1 MSDRAATRA
10 KLSTAYPQLFV
21 TDMTRTIAFFS
32 GKLGFKVAFAYGE
45 PCFYAQLRRDG
56 ARLNLRHADGPVYS
70 GDIRAR
76 EHLLAAHIPVD
87 DVEKLYLEYGSAGVS
102 LHQPLR
108 HQAWDAQD
116 FIVADPDGNL
126 IAFSSPTDM
135 QD

>member
-1 MSDRAATRA
+1 MSDQATARA

-21 TDMTRTIAFFS
+21 TDVARTTAFFTS
-32 GKLGFKVAFAYGE
+32 KLGFKVAFAYGE

-56 ARLNLRHADGPVYS
+56 ARLNLRHADGPVYN

-87 DVEKLYLEYGSAGVS
+87 DVEKLYLEYRSAGVS
-102 LHQPLR
+102 LHQPLQ
-108 HQAWDAQD
+108 HQSWGAQD
-116 FIVADPDGNL
+116 FVVADPDGNL
-126 IAFSSPTDM
+126 ITFSSPTDL